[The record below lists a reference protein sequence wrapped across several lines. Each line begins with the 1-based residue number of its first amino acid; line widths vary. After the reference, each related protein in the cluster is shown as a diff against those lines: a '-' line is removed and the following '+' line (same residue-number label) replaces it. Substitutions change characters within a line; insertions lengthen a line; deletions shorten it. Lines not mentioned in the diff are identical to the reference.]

1 MKSIV
6 LYALTK
12 GTPNAKHIKDYS
24 AVRVGCCNR
33 VWVRAEI
40 TEEWDV
46 EEALHHAKPRE
57 GETVLNSI
65 ALE

>member
-6 LYALTK
+6 LYALTSR
-12 GTPNAKHIKDYS
+12 TPKFKVGDYS
-24 AVRVGCCNR
+24 VVRVGCCNR

-40 TEEWDV
+40 TKEWDV